1 METLPARPARVVVL
15 LLFVAGAPAWPAGPD
30 LEKAEALLRANR
42 AQEAYDLLEPH
53 EFDEAGNLKY
63 DYLLG
68 LAALQSGRPD
78 KASLVFERVLA
89 VEPRYLGVR
98 LDLGRAYYQMGD
110 LARASQEFQIVLAQS
125 PPPDLKAAA
134 ERHMASIA
142 EIQRPRRLSL
152 LAYVEV
158 GGGRDTNVN
167 SATSTNPILLPGA
180 GNQPFFLDPSSVS
193 AADNYLT
200 GAVGGEVGYLLTPRW
215 SVFAG
220 ADARYHS
227 YHEVDT
233 ANYGTL
239 DARAGIGL
247 NLGKHFLRGI
257 ALGGRYF
264 LDDESNR
271 DNFGGN
277 LEWRYQPGAQDQ
289 LSLSATYLRYRYIP
303 EEQKINDFDLGLA
316 GVGWLHVFGTGRT
329 LISFNA
335 NVGYE
340 NDTEGRPDGPAWLTG
355 GRVFVQTAVTSSLG
369 AFATVGAQRTNYQ
382 NVNETFQVER
392 QDWILDATLGLNWQ
406 FARDWALRPQ
416 VQLTRND
423 SNIEIN
429 EFNRADLSLNFRK
442 DFRYP

>member
-1 METLPARPARVVVL
+1 MVL
-15 LLFVAGAPAWPAGPD
+15 LLLAGGPAWPAGPD
-30 LEKAEALLRANR
+30 LEKAESLLRANR
-42 AQEAYDLLEPH
+42 AREAFDLLEPH
-53 EFDEAGNLKY
+53 EFDAAGDLKY

-110 LARASQEFQIVLAQS
+110 LARAAQEFQTVLAQS

-134 ERHMASIA
+134 ERYMAAIA
-142 EIQRPRRLSL
+142 ETRRPRRLSL
-152 LAYVEV
+152 LAYLEV

-167 SATSTNPILLPGA
+167 SATSTNPILLPA
-180 GNQPFFLDPSSVS
+180 ANNQPFFLDPSGV
-193 AADNYLT
+193 ARADNYLT

-220 ADARYHS
+220 ADARYRS
-227 YHEVDT
+227 YAEVDT
-233 ANYGTL
+233 ANTGTF
-239 DARAGIGL
+239 DARAGAGL
-247 NLGKHFLRGI
+247 SLGEHFLRTT

-271 DNFGGN
+271 DYFGGSFD
-277 LEWRYQPGAQDQ
+277 WRYQPGAQDQ
-289 LSLSATYLRYRYIP
+289 LSLTLTYLPYRYVP
-303 EEQKINDFDLGLA
+303 EAQKINDFDLGLV
-316 GVGWLHVFGTGRT
+316 GLGWLHVFGTGRT
-329 LISFNA
+329 LISLNVNA
-335 NVGYE
+335 GHE
-340 NDTEGRPDGPAWLTG
+340 EDTEGRPDGRARLTG
-355 GRVFVQTAVTSSLG
+355 GRVFVQTAVTSRIG
-369 AFATVGAQRTNYQ
+369 AFATVGAQRTEYQ
-382 NVNETFQVER
+382 TVNETFLVKR
-392 QDWILDATLGLNWQ
+392 ADWLFDATVGLNWQ

-429 EFNRADLSLNFRK
+429 EFNRADLSLNLRK

>member
-1 METLPARPARVVVL
+1 METLPVQPARVVIIL
-15 LLFVAGAPAWPAGPD
+15 LLVAGGPAWPAGPD

-42 AQEAYDLLEPH
+42 AQEAYDLLEPY

-89 VEPRYLGVR
+89 LEPRYLGVR

-110 LARASQEFQIVLAQS
+110 LARATQEFQVVLAQN

-134 ERHMASIA
+134 ERYMAAIVQA
-142 EIQRPRRLSL
+142 QRPRRFSL
-152 LAYVEV
+152 LAYVEM
-158 GGGRDTNVN
+158 GGGYDSNVN

-180 GNQPFFLDPSSVS
+180 GNQPFYLDPSSVS
-193 AADNYLT
+193 EDDTYLT

-220 ADARYHS
+220 ADARYRS

-239 DARAGIGL
+239 DARAGVGL
-247 NLGKHFLRGI
+247 NLGKNFLRGTGL
-257 ALGGRYF
+257 AGRYF

-271 DNFGGN
+271 DNYGGN

-289 LSLSATYLRYRYIP
+289 YSVSATYVRYRYIP
-303 EEQKINDFDLGLA
+303 EEQQINDFDLSLVGL
-316 GVGWLHVFGTGRT
+316 GWLHVFGNGRT
-329 LISFNA
+329 LISLNA

-340 NDTEGRPDGPAWLTG
+340 GDTQGRPDGPAWLTG
-355 GRVFVQTAVTSSLG
+355 GRVFVQTAVTPSLG
-369 AFATVGAQRTNYQ
+369 AFATLGSQRTQYQ
-382 NVNETFQVER
+382 DVNETFQVTRE
-392 QDWILDATLGLNWQ
+392 DWIVDATLGLNWQ
-406 FARDWALRPQ
+406 FARGWSLRPQ
-416 VQLTRND
+416 VQLTHNN
-423 SNIEIN
+423 SNIETD
-429 EFNRADLSLNFRK
+429 EFKRADLSLNLRK
-442 DFRYP
+442 DFTYP